1 MRSQSDM
8 TTLAEVAT
16 ERLVLRPIHLLDR
29 EPIRAAASRREV
41 ADTMISIPHP
51 FSARDAERYV
61 RTRLGQRRRG
71 RGLALGIRTRDDRAF
86 CGLVELR
93 AIDHEHALA
102 ELSFWLAVDSW
113 GRGYMGEAIGAVLCL
128 AFGELDCNRVYAYH
142 MVRNPASG
150 RVLARHGFREEG
162 VLRERVRKWGVF
174 EDVVL
179 QALLRDD
186 WLAAGGSGR

>member
-1 MRSQSDM
+1 M

-16 ERLVLRPIHLLDR
+16 ERLVLRPIDLLDR

-41 ADTMISIPHP
+41 ADTMIFIPHP

-71 RGLALGIRTRDDRAF
+71 RGLALDIRTRNERAF

-93 AIDHEHALA
+93 AIEREHALA
-102 ELSFWLAVDSW
+102 ELSFWLAVEAW
-113 GRGYMGEAIGAVLCL
+113 GGGYTGEASGAVLRI
-128 AFGELDCNRVYAYH
+128 AFQDLDCNRVYAYH

-150 RVLARHGFREEG
+150 RVLARQGFRVEG
-162 VLRERVRKWGVF
+162 VLRERVRKWGVS

-179 QALLRDD
+179 QAPLRDD